1 MFKLHS
7 LLDRIVQVLENIGAV
22 IAGVVLLACMVL
34 VTLDSVLRYVFAQPL
49 TFQLHL
55 TQYYLLVLLTMMG
68 LSWGYRSGGSI
79 QISFLVNQFPETLRS
94 VVTRIGLLAASAYVA
109 VLAYKA
115 WEVFERAWIRDSV
128 VMGVIDW
135 PVAWSWIWVP
145 IGCALLSV
153 RLLLDA
159 TAAELRVASG
169 AH

>member
-7 LLDRIVQVLENIGAV
+7 LLDRFVQVLENIGAV
-22 IAGVVLLACMVL
+22 IAGIVLLACMLL
-34 VTLDSVLRYVFAQPL
+34 VTLDSVLRYVLSQPL
-49 TFQLHL
+49 SFQLHL

-79 QISFLVNQFPETLRS
+79 QISFLLNQFPQTLQS
-94 VVTRIGLLAASAYVA
+94 VVARIGLLAASVYVA
-109 VLAYKA
+109 VLAIKA
-115 WEVFERAWIRDSV
+115 WEVFERAWIRDTV

-145 IGCALLSV
+145 IGCAILSV

-159 TAAELRVASG
+159 TAPELRVHGG

>member
-7 LLDRIVQVLENIGAV
+7 LVDRIVQVLENIGAV
-22 IAGVVLLACMVL
+22 IAGLVLLVCMVL
-34 VTLDSVLRYVFAQPL
+34 VSLDAVLRYAFAQPL

-55 TQYYLLVLLTMMG
+55 TQYYLLVLLTMLG
-68 LSWGYRSGGSI
+68 LSWGYRSGGAI
-79 QISFLVNQFPETLRS
+79 QISFLVNRFPETLRS
-94 VVTRIGLLAASAYVA
+94 IVARLGLLAASGYTA
-109 VLAYKA
+109 VLAFKA
-115 WEVFERAWIRDSV
+115 WEVFERAWIRDAV

-145 IGCALLSV
+145 VGCALLSV

-159 TAAELRVASG
+159 TACELRVLGG

>member
-7 LLDRIVQVLENIGAV
+7 LLDRVVQVVENIGAV

-34 VTLDSVLRYVFAQPL
+34 VTLDSVLRYAFSQPL

-79 QISFLVNQFPETLRS
+79 QISFLVNQFPETLRG
-94 VVTRIGLLAASAYVA
+94 VVTRIGLLASSVYVA